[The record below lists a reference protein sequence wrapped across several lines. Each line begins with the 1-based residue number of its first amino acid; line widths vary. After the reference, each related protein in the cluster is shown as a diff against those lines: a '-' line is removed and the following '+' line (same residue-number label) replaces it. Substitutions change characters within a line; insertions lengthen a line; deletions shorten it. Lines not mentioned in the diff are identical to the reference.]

1 MQKHILLTILS
12 AIFISFVGMGII
24 VPILPIYAAELG
36 ATGFALGV
44 IIAGFA
50 LSGGVLQPFVGDLS
64 DRHGKKGFLIAGLL
78 IFGIT
83 GYTYTLASSV
93 PHLVIIRVF
102 HGAGSAM
109 IVPMAMAY
117 ISDLSAGGKTGKYL
131 GMLNVA
137 IFAGIGGGPLL
148 GGFFLDLWG
157 QNSAFYAMGLLSLL
171 SAVFVT
177 IFLPGKKGVAIQEKT
192 GSMLVVFR
200 QMLRSRR
207 VMGILLSRMATMI
220 IMVPTFAFLPLL
232 MKQYLTASGTEIGIV
247 IATRTLLNAV
257 FQIPF
262 GSLADRWNKNRLL
275 LTGSTIISIG
285 ILAVPF
291 AGSFTTLLLLFALI
305 GLGESI
311 SWPALGALAAKEGHI
326 YGHGSMMGVFN
337 MAMSAGLFIGAMG
350 VGTLVDLLG
359 ISWAFYIVAVLLFAS
374 TVAAAIMIKPAGH
387 EKARL

>member
-50 LSGGVLQPFVGDLS
+50 LSGGVLQPFVGVLS

-177 IFLPGKKGVAIQEKT
+177 IFLPGKKGFAIQEKT
-192 GSMLVVFR
+192 GSMLVVFQR
-200 QMLRSRR
+200 MLRSRR

-350 VGTLVDLLG
+350 VGALVDLLG
-359 ISWAFYIVAVLLFAS
+359 ISWAFYIVAFLLFAS
-374 TVAAAIMIKPAGH
+374 TVAAAIMIKPAIH

>member
-177 IFLPGKKGVAIQEKT
+177 IFLPGKKGFAIQEKT
-192 GSMLVVFR
+192 GSMLVVFQR
-200 QMLRSRR
+200 MLRSRR

-350 VGTLVDLLG
+350 VGALVDLLG
-359 ISWAFYIVAVLLFAS
+359 ISWAFYIVAFLLFAS
-374 TVAAAIMIKPAGH
+374 TVAAAIMIKPAIH